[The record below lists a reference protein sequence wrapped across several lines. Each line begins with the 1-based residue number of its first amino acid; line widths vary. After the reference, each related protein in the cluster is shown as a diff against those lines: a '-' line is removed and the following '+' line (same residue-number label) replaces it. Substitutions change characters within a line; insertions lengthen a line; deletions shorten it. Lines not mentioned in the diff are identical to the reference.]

1 MKSSTFLHSVAAADE
16 SLLMQARQQQRL
28 LPRGGVVASTATKA
42 YLQQKLLQK
51 LLQMTVVRLQL
62 LRSPAAMAL
71 QRVMFL

>member
-1 MKSSTFLHSVAAADE
+1 
-16 SLLMQARQQQRL
+16 MQARQQQRL
-28 LPRGGVVASTATKA
+28 LPRGGVGASTATKA

>member
-1 MKSSTFLHSVAAADE
+1 VKSSTFLHSVAAADE

-28 LPRGGVVASTATKA
+28 LPRGGVGASTATKA
-42 YLQQKLLQK
+42 YLQQK